1 MRALSHRYQSHSRR
15 RLARTLLASPI
26 LTNSMAPRNAVM
38 LFVLLIVTSP
48 LRSEDSS
55 VTHFKQ
61 KIAPILE
68 RHCLSCHNEADR
80 KGDFSLETREG
91 FLKGGESGQAIESE
105 KPEESNLLSLITPN
119 NNQAEMPKDAD
130 PLSESDRSLLKQWIT
145 SGAPWPEGFHLSPP
159 KVSNIDWWSL
169 KPIIRTATPTPTR
182 STDREWANNF
192 LDAFIAVK
200 QGAEGVQRTGPVDK
214 RTFIRRVTFDLLGLP
229 PSPEEIREFIADKR
243 DDANERLID
252 QLLASPRFGERW
264 ARHWLD
270 VVHFGET
277 HGYDKDKPRPNA
289 WPYRDYV
296 IRSFN
301 EDKSYRRFVEEQL
314 AGDILYPGSVD
325 GVTGLGFISAGPWDF
340 IGHEEVPESKIDG
353 KIARHLDRDDMVANT
368 INTFC
373 SMTVHCAQC
382 HNHKFD
388 PISQEDYYKLQSV
401 FAAVDRANKPFDSD
415 PAIANKRKALLTK
428 RHDLETA
435 RTSIQQMINDAA
447 GPRLVELEEQIR
459 DAENKKESIPQ
470 EFGYHSQI
478 ESSPDV
484 AKSVTIDLGQSLP
497 ISRVQFVACHDDFA
511 GIGAGFGFPPRFRID
526 ASDDPKFESVTHS
539 IIDQTKSDV
548 PNPKLA
554 LQDIP
559 VTDMSARY
567 IRFTA
572 TKLAPR
578 QNDYIFALAEL
589 RILNGDG
596 VNIAKGRPVQ
606 ALDSIEAPPRWSA
619 KNLVDGLYPKPSGS
633 PDAVR
638 SLKEERSKLLAS
650 RVPPELLSKLAATD
664 VQLAATKLSLD
675 GLPPQSVVYA
685 GTVYTGGGAFQ
696 GTGHQGGRPR
706 PIFLLPRG
714 DVTKPGPEM
723 TPGAISEV
731 PGIGD
736 HFNLAPNHPEGER
749 RAALAE
755 WIVDSGNPLTW
766 RSIVNRIW
774 QYHFG
779 RGLVATSND
788 FGRMGQA
795 PSHPELL
802 DALALEVR
810 DNELSL
816 KDLHRLLVT
825 SATYQLAADENQKS
839 AEVDKENRFLWR
851 GQRRRLE
858 SEAVRDAI
866 LSVSGELD
874 LSMGGP
880 SFQDFVIE
888 HPEHSPHYQYNLAD
902 PTDHHLY
909 RRSVYRF
916 LVRSQQQPWMATLDC
931 ADPSMLVE
939 KRNETISPLQA
950 LALLNNN
957 LMLVMAESFARR
969 LEKETT
975 TTDEAIER
983 AIERAFELAFGRH
996 ASEKEK
1002 ADLSAYANKFGLVNA
1017 CRLIFNLNEFVFVD

>member
-1 MRALSHRYQSHSRR
+1 LIIMK
-15 RLARTLLASPI
+15 
-26 LTNSMAPRNAVM
+26 SMARWNWVV
-38 LFVLLIVTSP
+38 LFTLFAASTIA
-48 LRSEDSS
+48 RSDDSS
-55 VTHFKQ
+55 AAHFKQ
-61 KIAPILE
+61 KVAPILE

-80 KGDFSLETREG
+80 KGDFSLETREE
-91 FLKGGESGQAIESE
+91 FLKGGESGQAIETG
-105 KPEESNLLSLITPN
+105 KPEESNLVSLITPN
-119 NNQAEMPKDAD
+119 NNRAEMPKDAD
-130 PLSESDRSLLKQWIT
+130 PLSEPDQKVLKEWIAA
-145 SGAPWPEGFHLSPP
+145 GARWPEGFRLSPP
-159 KVSNIDWWSL
+159 KVSNTDWWSL
-169 KPIIRTATPTPTR
+169 NPIVRTVPPTLTSPT
-182 STDREWANNF
+182 DQDWANTF
-192 LDAFIAVK
+192 LDTFIAVK
-200 QGAEGVQRTGPVDK
+200 QKAEGVERAGTVDRRTL
-214 RTFIRRVTFDLLGLP
+214 IRRVTFDLIGLP
-229 PSPEEIREFIADKR
+229 PSPEEVSDFINDTR
-243 DDANERLID
+243 VDAYDRLID

-301 EDKSYRRFVEEQL
+301 QDKPYRQFIEEQL
-314 AGDILYPGSVD
+314 AGDVLYPGTVD
-325 GVTGLGFISAGPWDF
+325 GVTALGFISAGPWDL

-388 PISQEDYYKLQSV
+388 PISQEDYYRLQAV
-401 FAAVDRANKPFDSD
+401 FAAVDRANKPYDAD
-415 PAIANKRKALLTK
+415 PAIAHKRKALLTK
-428 RHDLETA
+428 RTELEASRLAIDKQIHD
-435 RTSIQQMINDAA
+435 SA
-447 GPRLVELEEQIR
+447 GPKLAEWDQKIR
-459 DAENKKESIPQ
+459 EAERQKESIPA

-478 ESSPDV
+478 ESSRDV
-484 AKSVTIDLGQSLP
+484 AKSVTIDLGQSVS

-526 ASDDPKFESVTHS
+526 VSDDPKFESVIHS
-539 IIDQTKSDV
+539 IIDQTKSDF

-559 VTDMSARY
+559 VKDISARY
-567 IRFTA
+567 VRFTA

-578 QNDYIFALAEL
+578 QNDFIFALAEL
-589 RILNGDG
+589 RVFNNDG
-596 VNIAKGRPVQ
+596 MNVAKGRPVL
-606 ALDSIEAPPRWSA
+606 AEDSIEAPPRWST
-619 KNLVDGLYPKPSGS
+619 KNLVDDLYPKTSVS
-633 PDAVR
+633 PETLVSFRD
-638 SLKEERSKLLAS
+638 ERSKLLAS
-650 RVPPELLSKLAATD
+650 TVAGELLSKLAATD

-675 GLPPQSVVYA
+675 SLPPQSVVYA
-685 GTVYTGGGAFQ
+685 GTVHTGGGAFQ
-696 GTGHQGGRPR
+696 GTGHRGGRPR

-723 TPGAISEV
+723 SPGAISEI
-731 PGIGD
+731 PGMAQ
-736 HFNLAPNHPEGER
+736 HFDLPANHPEGER

-788 FGRMGQA
+788 FGRMGQT

-802 DALALEVR
+802 DNLSLEVR
-810 DNELSL
+810 DNDLSL
-816 KDLHRLLVT
+816 KSLHRLLVT
-825 SATYQLAADENQKS
+825 SATYQLAADENPKS
-839 AEVDKENRFLWR
+839 VEVDKENRFLWR

-858 SEAVRDAI
+858 AEAVRDAI
-866 LSVSGELD
+866 LSVSGEMD

-880 SFQDFVIE
+880 SFQDFVVE
-888 HPEHSPHYQYNLAD
+888 RPEHSPHYQYHLAD
-902 PTDHHLY
+902 PTDHRLY

-957 LMLVMAESFARR
+957 LMLVMAESFAGR
-969 LEKETT
+969 LQRETMS
-975 TTDEAIER
+975 TDQAV
-983 AIERAFELAFGRH
+983 ERAFELALGRS

-1002 ADLSAYANKFGLVNA
+1002 ANLSAYANKFGLVNA